1 MALLDGIPSN
11 AKEMTNAMELGDK
24 VFELAQPKLNLTP
37 KAQSVLDLMKEGLS
51 LGDVLEITEEERNAM
66 FAQGCKLVQLG
77 DLQKARALLSQ
88 LYLFEPLDARV
99 IYMLGVI
106 FQLQGDLA
114 TAAKIYVQFL
124 ALDATNADGY
134 LRLGECHLAAKEND
148 LALGLLR
155 TAKAECDR
163 GHGTPATR
171 ERAAQLLAHLEQA
184 AAKAS

>member
-1 MALLDGIPSN
+1 MTTMALLDGIPSN

-37 KAQSVLDLMKEGLS
+37 KTQSVLDLMKDGVS
-51 LGDVLEITEEERNAM
+51 LGDILEITEEERNAM

-106 FQLQGDLA
+106 FQLQGD
-114 TAAKIYVQFL
+114 
-124 ALDATNADGY
+124 
-134 LRLGECHLAAKEND
+134 
-148 LALGLLR
+148 
-155 TAKAECDR
+155 
-163 GHGTPATR
+163 
-171 ERAAQLLAHLEQA
+171 
-184 AAKAS
+184 